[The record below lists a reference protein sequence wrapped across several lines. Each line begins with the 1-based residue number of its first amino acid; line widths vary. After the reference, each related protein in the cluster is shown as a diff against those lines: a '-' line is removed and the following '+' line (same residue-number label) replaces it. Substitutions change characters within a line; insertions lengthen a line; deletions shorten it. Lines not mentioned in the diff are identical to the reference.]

1 MFAVPLVV
9 FFRYKL
15 SFMVLI
21 RTRLDLIRYINMRA
35 LFIVVS
41 RLSYSLWNKHPIL
54 DGTFILYRA
63 TINFKSYFK
72 INATAVRRA
81 QSFALSLTA
90 QTQRVVYPF
99 HSPLGFNQYL

>member
-1 MFAVPLVV
+1 
-9 FFRYKL
+9 
-15 SFMVLI
+15 
-21 RTRLDLIRYINMRA
+21 MRA

-72 INATAVRRA
+72 INATAVRIEHK
-81 QSFALSLTA
+81 SFALSLTA
-90 QTQRVVYPF
+90 QTQRVDYPF